1 MEPQKSN
8 ECIQEKND
16 VLVCQSIIPNGT
28 FPDVTTLN
36 ITKIRLEQLDFHIFE
51 EKFPSLVKLSIIGTN
66 TTQLQVM
73 EMPSIPLVN
82 IKVSWQCQ

>member
-1 MEPQKSN
+1 MEPEKSN
-8 ECIQEKND
+8 ECIQQKKD
-16 VLVCQSIIPNGT
+16 VLVCQSIIPNET

-36 ITKIRLEQLDFHIFE
+36 ITKIRLEQLDFHIFQE
-51 EKFPSLVKLSIIGTN
+51 NFPSLVKLSIIGTN

-82 IKVSWQCQ
+82 IKVNW